1 MEGVDIWL
9 KHQSVGICMSRYLS
23 YGNRM
28 FYGITDLTAFVLG
41 TIFIILLPGPNSLY
55 VMTVASKAGTRQ
67 GYQAALGVFVGD
79 MILMVLSAT
88 GAASVLAASPALFL
102 GLKYL
107 GAGYL
112 SWIGV
117 GLIRA
122 ALTHGSARPE
132 IKPGSSRAPHSPSG
146 LDSNPPTPS
155 SGNSAND
162 HSRSGASRAMRYLTP
177 FRTALG
183 ISLIN
188 PKSILFFVSFFI
200 QFVDPAYEHPA
211 LSFFILGVVLQ
222 IISMIYLSA
231 LILGGALLAQTF
243 SRQKRLSSLLNGA
256 VGLIFVGFGV
266 RLATASLT

>member
-1 MEGVDIWL
+1 
-9 KHQSVGICMSRYLS
+9 
-23 YGNRM
+23 M
-28 FYGITDLTAFVLG
+28 FYGITDLTTFVLG
-41 TIFIILLPGPNSLY
+41 TIFIVLLPGPNSLY
-55 VMTVASKAGTRQ
+55 VMTVASKAGIRP
-67 GYQAALGVFVGD
+67 GYQAAAGVFVGD
-79 MILMVLSAT
+79 IILMVLSAT
-88 GAASVLAASPALFL
+88 GAASVLAASPALFI

-112 SWIGV
+112 SWIGY

-122 ALTHGSARPE
+122 ALRQWSA
-132 IKPGSSRAPHSPSG
+132 SSASSQTLNPALPPASP
-146 LDSNPPTPS
+146 
-155 SGNSAND
+155 
-162 HSRSGASRAMRYLTP
+162 RSGKASVNDTTSIPPRTVRFLTP

-200 QFVDPAYEHPA
+200 QFVDPGYAHPA

-231 LILGGALLAQTF
+231 LILGGAHLAQSF

-256 VGLIFVGFGV
+256 VGLIFIGFGV
-266 RLATASLT
+266 RLATASLS